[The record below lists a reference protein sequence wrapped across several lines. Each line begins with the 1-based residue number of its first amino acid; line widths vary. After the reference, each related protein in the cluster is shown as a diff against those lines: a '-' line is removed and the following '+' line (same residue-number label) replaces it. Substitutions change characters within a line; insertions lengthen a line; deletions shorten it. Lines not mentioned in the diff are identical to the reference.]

1 MMELIKQFLYESAAV
16 KRLVADTLSREI
28 AQAVEAIFKSLSGGH
43 KVLLMGNGGSA
54 GDAQHIAAEFV
65 GRYKSERP
73 ALPAIALTVDT
84 SAITA
89 ISNDYGY
96 DFIFDQQVEALC
108 EEGDSVIGIS
118 TSGNSKNVIL
128 ALERAKKMGATTLGL
143 LGKSGGRAIEAV
155 DFAIVIPSD
164 DTAHIQETHI
174 TIGHIICELVE
185 KRIANENKI

>member
-143 LGKSGGRAIEAV
+143 LGKSGGRAKEAV
-155 DFAIVIPSD
+155 DIAIVIPSD

>member
-96 DFIFDQQVEALC
+96 DFIFDRQVEALC

-143 LGKSGGRAIEAV
+143 LGKSGGRAKEAV
-155 DFAIVIPSD
+155 DIAIVIPSD